1 MTCSSSVGLVIR
13 CNNATSLVKSQ
24 LRRQNDVC
32 CHFDVGGH
40 GRAHGGR
47 VPPVPRG
54 GYALIFSNNVLNL
67 HALYMRFYTASHLCS
82 VIIAPVLLLRL
93 SMFSWNL
100 WKHALL
106 YCSTL
111 RYFYHTL
118 ARRRAVPCGTGTRR
132 NAPHPV

>member
-24 LRRQNDVC
+24 LRRQTDVC

-54 GYALIFSNNVLNL
+54 GYAPEISHFKNNFNNFLPRD
-67 HALYMRFYTASHLCS
+67 AL
-82 VIIAPVLLLRL
+82 
-93 SMFSWNL
+93 
-100 WKHALL
+100 
-106 YCSTL
+106 
-111 RYFYHTL
+111 
-118 ARRRAVPCGTGTRR
+118 
-132 NAPHPV
+132 